1 MGLAVTDGTEVFGGT
16 VSRPGMELPGCLVEV
31 WHGLLV
37 LGIPL
42 SSIFLAGVG
51 GDLVSLSDL

>member
-1 MGLAVTDGTEVFGGT
+1 MGLAVTDGTEVFGET
-16 VSRPGMELPGCLVEV
+16 VSRPGMESLGCLVV
-31 WHGLLV
+31 VGHDLLV

-51 GDLVSLSDL
+51 GDLASLSDL